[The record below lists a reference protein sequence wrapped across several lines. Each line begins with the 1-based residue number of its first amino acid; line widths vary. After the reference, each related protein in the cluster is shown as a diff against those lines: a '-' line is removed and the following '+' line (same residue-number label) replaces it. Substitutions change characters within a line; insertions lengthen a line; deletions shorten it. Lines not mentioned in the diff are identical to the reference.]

1 MTLLALAAAW
11 VIGVYLGVRYDASI
25 ASAALLATSAVLLAG
40 LLVTA
45 RRPLLPA
52 VLLLF
57 ALLGILRSDMLGSES
72 GQRLT
77 AYHGLVQVGLRG
89 WVADDPE
96 TSGRTTRF
104 RFRVTEIDTGAA
116 WEPASEDVLVTVPRL
131 NELSSV
137 RDEPFVRY
145 GDRLLLTGFPESP
158 QPFED
163 FDYPQYLARQGIQ
176 TVLSFPKLS
185 LLEDDA
191 GLAPYRWMYALR
203 SRLSES
209 RDGSSR
215 AAGRTR
221 PGAASW
227 IKPESTVDGVRKAE
241 GGWGATG
248 EIAWVPFGVGRSADG
263 LHRRTGA
270 PPSAGAAMRGMAR
283 EYAAGNSLGGLARV
297 CGDLRLSG
305 GWVGRR
311 RCRQAGSGMAR
322 SRAKARLNFS
332 AQGQRSGWSEDDAG
346 LAPYRWM
353 YALRSRL
360 SESLATAV
368 PEPQAALGQ
377 ALLLGLSPN
386 PPKDTDGRREDSGR
400 GWVRELQGRW
410 PGVLGWM
417 GGRRTVFSRRTGP

>member
-25 ASAALLATSAVLLAG
+25 ASVALLATSAVLLAG

-77 AYHGLVQVGLRG
+77 AYHGLVQVELRG

-209 RDGSSR
+209 
-215 AAGRTR
+215 
-221 PGAASW
+221 
-227 IKPESTVDGVRKAE
+227 
-241 GGWGATG
+241 
-248 EIAWVPFGVGRSADG
+248 
-263 LHRRTGA
+263 
-270 PPSAGAAMRGMAR
+270 
-283 EYAAGNSLGGLARV
+283 
-297 CGDLRLSG
+297 
-305 GWVGRR
+305 
-311 RCRQAGSGMAR
+311 
-322 SRAKARLNFS
+322 
-332 AQGQRSGWSEDDAG
+332 
-346 LAPYRWM
+346 
-353 YALRSRL
+353 
-360 SESLATAV
+360 LATAV

-400 GWVRELQGRW
+400 GWVRELQWRW
-410 PGVLGWM
+410 PGVLG
-417 GGRRTVFSRRTGP
+417 